1 MRTLLSAIK
10 DLRKKP
16 QPQSDSIL
24 ADLIGI
30 RQIRNGILIRNS
42 GYVLLLEILP
52 VNFRLKS
59 ENEQDYIIKCYE
71 ELLKILKS
79 SFQIT
84 VMARKADI
92 SGHIKYMERHWE
104 QETDPELK
112 RQIRSYMTFAKE
124 VSAKGA
130 VSRRFILALPYVPP
144 AGIKMESVSFES
156 ASNTLHELKGRV
168 KQCIE
173 KCGNELVE
181 PENPDQFAAEILYT
195 LLNRKTSETQ
205 NLPQLNGR
213 FFL

>member
-10 DLRKKP
+10 NLRKKP
-16 QPQSDSIL
+16 QPKSDSIL

-59 ENEQDYIIKCYE
+59 ENEQAYIIKCYE

-79 SFQIT
+79 PFQIT

-112 RQIRSYMTFAKE
+112 RQIRNYMTFAKE

-156 ASNTLHELKGRV
+156 ASNTLYELKGRV

>member
-10 DLRKKP
+10 SLRKKP

-79 SFQIT
+79 PFQIT

-112 RQIRSYMTFAKE
+112 RQIRNYMAFAKE

-156 ASNTLHELKGRV
+156 ASNTLYELKGRV

-181 PENPDQFAAEILYT
+181 SENPDQFAAEILYT

>member
-79 SFQIT
+79 PFQIT

-112 RQIRSYMTFAKE
+112 SQIRNYMTFAKE

-156 ASNTLHELKGRV
+156 ASNTLYELKGRV

-181 PENPDQFAAEILYT
+181 SENRDQFAAEILYT

-205 NLPQLNGR
+205 NLPQINGR

>member
-10 DLRKKP
+10 NLRKKP

-30 RQIRNGILIRNS
+30 RHIRNGILIRNS

-79 SFQIT
+79 PFQIT

-112 RQIRSYMTFAKE
+112 MQIRNYMTFAKE

-156 ASNTLHELKGRV
+156 VANTLYELKGRV

>member
-10 DLRKKP
+10 NLRKKP

-79 SFQIT
+79 PFQIT

-112 RQIRSYMTFAKE
+112 MQIRNYMTFAKE

-156 ASNTLHELKGRV
+156 VANTLYELKGRV

-205 NLPQLNGR
+205 NLPHLSGR
-213 FFL
+213 FLL

>member
-10 DLRKKP
+10 NLRKKP
-16 QPQSDSIL
+16 QPKSDGIL

-79 SFQIT
+79 PFQIT

-112 RQIRSYMTFAKE
+112 RQIRNYMAFAKE
-124 VSAKGA
+124 ASSKGA

-156 ASNTLHELKGRV
+156 ASNTLYELKGRV

-181 PENPDQFAAEILYT
+181 PENPDQFTAEILYT

>member
-1 MRTLLSAIK
+1 LFSAIK

-16 QPQSDSIL
+16 PIQSDTVLSE
-24 ADLIGI
+24 LIGI
-30 RQIRNGILIRNS
+30 RQIRSGILVRNN

-59 ENEQDYIIKCYE
+59 ENEQEYIIKCYE

-79 SFQIT
+79 PFQIT
-84 VMARKADI
+84 VISRKADI

-104 QETDPELK
+104 QESDPELK
-112 RQIRSYMTFAKE
+112 RQIRNYMTFAKE

-144 AGIKMESVSFES
+144 AGIKLESVSFES
-156 ASNTLHELKGRV
+156 VANTLYQLKGRV

-205 NLPQLNGR
+205 SLPSLSGR
-213 FFL
+213 FLF